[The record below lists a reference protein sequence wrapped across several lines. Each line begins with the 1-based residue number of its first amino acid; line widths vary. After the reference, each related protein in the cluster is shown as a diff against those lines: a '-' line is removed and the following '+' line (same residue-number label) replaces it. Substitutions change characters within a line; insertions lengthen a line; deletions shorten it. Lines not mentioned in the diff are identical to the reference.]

1 MEPRLVK
8 LLGQF
13 QLLEFSLKLYIYF
26 SHEIIRARVSGLV
39 PFKYTFEQLDSHPL
53 EKLLATFRQLSD
65 NSELQGRLN
74 ELPKK
79 RNEIAHKALLY
90 HHPSLSALLAG
101 IYNLD
106 YIEHS
111 ADVGETEKEIESC
124 MDLLAE
130 DLATVRGTFESLR
143 A

>member
-1 MEPRLVK
+1 MEPRLLK

-26 SHEIIRARVSGLV
+26 SHEIIRERVDGLI
-39 PFKYTFEQLDSHPL
+39 PFNYTFEQIDTHPL
-53 EKLLATFRQLSD
+53 EKLLANFKRLSD
-65 NSELQGRLN
+65 NSALQSRLN
-74 ELPKK
+74 KLPKK

-90 HHPSLSALLAG
+90 HHPSLSSLLAG

-106 YIEHS
+106 YLDHL
-111 ADVGETEKEIESC
+111 ADVGETEKEVESC
-124 MDLLAE
+124 MDLLAK
-130 DLATVRGTFESLR
+130 DLALVKGTFQSLR